1 MASSPN
7 RTREDTYLEV
17 FRTNDSV
24 AVDSIGLNGPAR
36 QRLQNLNRSGRLDFA
51 KGVDG
56 QCEIGEVHLEL
67 PG

>member
-7 RTREDTYLEV
+7 RTREATYLV

-67 PG
+67 RG